1 LRLEREGRPMQ
12 TDRQERRTRATA
24 YRGKLGCSPL
34 TSSGAPR
41 ENARRARMPGGG
53 GGYSINVVSVFS
65 RRFVYKKAKKAKK
78 VAGDVKKIPNARS
91 AMYSQSIGTL

>member
-1 LRLEREGRPMQ
+1 
-12 TDRQERRTRATA
+12 
-24 YRGKLGCSPL
+24 
-34 TSSGAPR
+34 
-41 ENARRARMPGGG
+41 MPGGG